1 MEIVAWKRYPGI
13 AGSHIDR
20 HWEMLPPPPDHDD
33 RSDYYGGAMCA
44 ALALRFLRFD
54 LSVEALFSR
63 CVQLRHQR

>member
-1 MEIVAWKRYPGI
+1 
-13 AGSHIDR
+13 
-20 HWEMLPPPPDHDD
+20 
-33 RSDYYGGAMCA
+33 MCA